1 MEPTM
6 IIDSDSLT
14 HMSGYDDAFEIQVTC
29 GESIQTFHDGYGH
42 WLTISSKDIMTWL
55 MSNGYYMQS
64 PENDSADA

>member
-42 WLTISSKDIMTWL
+42 WLTISSKDIMTQL
-55 MSNGYYMQS
+55 V
-64 PENDSADA
+64 